1 MKEVPPGATVVGIPA
16 RVVEGLELGPAG
28 QAFSAY
34 AVTTN
39 ENDPLNA
46 ILKTLAARSD
56 KSDATI
62 AELQAR
68 LAELEKN
75 PKP

>member
-1 MKEVPPGATVVGIPA
+1 
-16 RVVEGLELGPAG
+16 VVEGLEQGLAG

-62 AELQAR
+62 AELQVR
-68 LAELEKN
+68 LAELEK
-75 PKP
+75 KP

>member
-1 MKEVPPGATVVGIPA
+1 MGPA
-16 RVVEGLELGPAG
+16 GEAG

-46 ILKTLAARSD
+46 ILKTLAGRSD
-56 KSDATI
+56 QSEAQV
-62 AELQAR
+62 AMLLAR
-68 LAELEKN
+68 LAELEEQLQPRK
-75 PKP
+75 KTGSGS